1 MLSDSN
7 IILINFYIGI
17 KAKMTETNDTAQEND
32 IQYHRMIA
40 VNAQYVKDLSFESPK
55 APMSLVGERPN
66 PEINISV
73 DVGAKKLGE
82 DLFEVSLKITSNAE
96 NKKEEGKDDGGTLFI
111 AEVTY
116 AGLFTIKNMPENQ
129 LEPALLIYCP
139 TLLFPFI
146 RRILADVTR
155 DGGFPPLMLDPVD
168 FAGLYSQ
175 KQQQVANS
183 SQQDEQKQSV

>member
-1 MLSDSN
+1 
-7 IILINFYIGI
+7 
-17 KAKMTETNDTAQEND
+17 MTETNDNTKEKEL
-32 IQYHRMIA
+32 QYHSMIA

-82 DLFEVSLKITSNAE
+82 DLFEVSLKITANAE
-96 NKKEEGKDDGGTLFI
+96 NNKEEEKENAGTLFI
-111 AEVTY
+111 GEVTY
-116 AGLFTIKNMPENQ
+116 AGLFTIKNMPEEQ

-168 FAGLYSQ
+168 FSGLYAQ
-175 KQQQVANS
+175 KQKQMSESAQNG
-183 SQQDEQKQSV
+183 QKQSAQ